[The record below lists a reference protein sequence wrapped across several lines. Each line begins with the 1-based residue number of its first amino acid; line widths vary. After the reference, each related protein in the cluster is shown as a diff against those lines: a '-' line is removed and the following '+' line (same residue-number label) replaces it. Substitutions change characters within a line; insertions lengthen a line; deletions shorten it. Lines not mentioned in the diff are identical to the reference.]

1 MKEVMNKFKTSS
13 TSSSSLEPSI
23 LELKTELNF
32 VKNEVKT
39 IKQRLDKME
48 MEKWTNELLSQI
60 SPPQKDREP
69 GPSKTIEDHEAYL
82 SDATGINTISIVK
95 ARSWHIPI
103 NLVINKNYVL
113 NKIALLDSG
122 ADQNYIYEGLI
133 PTKYL
138 EKGTSR
144 LYSATGECL
153 KINYKL
159 SKAHICNNGI
169 CFVNDL
175 VITRGINAKIILGTP
190 FISQIKPYFADL
202 DSLKTN
208 IFGKEIIFLF
218 IKPMSKEENE
228 FLKTKTI
235 FQFKSAF

>member
-1 MKEVMNKFKTSS
+1 
-13 TSSSSLEPSI
+13 
-23 LELKTELNF
+23 
-32 VKNEVKT
+32 
-39 IKQRLDKME
+39 ME
-48 MEKWTNELLSQI
+48 MEKFTNELLSQI
-60 SPPQKDREP
+60 NPPQKDNDPRPSNILED
-69 GPSKTIEDHEAYL
+69 SKTYH

-103 NLVINKNYVL
+103 NLVINKNFVL
-113 NKIALLDSG
+113 NKIALLDS
-122 ADQNYIYEGLI
+122 ADQNCISEGLI

-144 LYSATGECL
+144 LYSATKERL

-169 CFVNDL
+169 CFINDF
-175 VITRGINAKIILGTP
+175 VITRGINEEIILGTP

-208 IFGKEIIFLF
+208 IFGKEIIFPF

-228 FLKTKTI
+228 FLKSKTI
-235 FQFKSAF
+235 FRLNTFLNKLIFCK